1 MAIRRFNAP
10 LLAYVSPLWYIDDYE
25 KALKAN
31 EQHQQPR
38 NAGSSAAAASSSS
51 SSSRVV
57 ESRKQQA
64 LLQSPRALPLDWW
77 ETVLDY
83 SRNISA
89 VLGAS
94 KSSSGAS
101 MTQSTKS
108 TRDMEMPS
116 ILRAIWDLLEI
127 FYVDKHASSWLPE
140 QLINWLER
148 YDKVLAIL
156 GPTIH
161 CKLAVLQPRLV
172 NTRFPEDDEDYWS
185 GLTSALAVGW
195 LDVVVKCLRM
205 HGSYQHDQID
215 NRQTENGLV
224 EAVVVLI
231 TKMPRLRPNPKLD
244 TLGVTYTFKPEFS
257 KAWERWRNQIAKL
270 NSSSFWL
277 ECTHEGTV
285 NGLKQLLSVLLGDV
299 NTLTAATMHWMELL
313 VSHFLFIR
321 PFLMGAE
328 GLLSLAR
335 KCVQLKLPAE
345 ADQMLDL
352 LLAILGEDTE
362 VVLVECRKLFDPW
375 MLTHMVELLLAKN
388 GQAQLFLTEE
398 REVLDGMS
406 LEEFHRL
413 VYAQLLSSHP
423 CTWQLAPFYLASCP
437 RQGQGLLE
445 AVLLMQPVSS
455 HSKAP
460 MKVLDICRMYEL
472 RSVGDKYMRMVGV
485 YHWKH
490 GRKGLGISWLQC
502 GRDYERLSCAADE
515 LLAAVSQ
522 TSAGD
527 SNRLQELDGL
537 IDLLGPQFEGFG
549 GLAFLHRFRDFK
561 VSLYSFQ
568 EAQTNL
574 AGIDKQVVAGKAATK
589 HLIQLMKDGITPQR
603 FLLPLLQD
611 SVELLEYSGEVLVTA
626 AETNALLL
634 KLQNFFLTNKHDDI
648 NSTEIMS
655 QSVAKI
661 RLALACNLG
670 RAILKE

>member
-1 MAIRRFNAP
+1 MIGCSYVLRRH
-10 LLAYVSPLWYIDDYE
+10 AYERKKKGKEKLSMRYYGPFQITEQINDISFRLRLPDTWKIHNVFHVNLW
-25 KALKAN
+25 KRTRRSLFLN
-31 EQHQQPR
+31 R
-38 NAGSSAAAASSSS
+38 
-51 SSSRVV
+51 
-57 ESRKQQA
+57 
-64 LLQSPRALPLDWW
+64 W
-77 ETVLDY
+77 ETVLEY
-83 SRNISA
+83 SKNISG
-89 VLGAS
+89 VLGANRSCFGAMKQS
-94 KSSSGAS
+94 KRN
-101 MTQSTKS
+101 
-108 TRDMEMPS
+108 TRNTELHIIMQ
-116 ILRAIWDLLEI
+116 AVWDLLEI
-127 FYVDKHASSWLPE
+127 VYVDKHVLSWLAE

-148 YDKVLAIL
+148 YDKLFTIL
-156 GPTIH
+156 GPTVH
-161 CKLAVLQPRLV
+161 SKLAVLQPRLV
-172 NTRFPEDDEDYWS
+172 NTQFPEDDEDYWS

-215 NRQTENGLV
+215 IRQTENGLV

-231 TKMPRLRPNPKLD
+231 SKMPRLRSNPKSD

-257 KAWERWRNQIAKL
+257 TAWERWRNQIAKL
-270 NSSSFWL
+270 NTSSFWL

-285 NGLKQLLSVLLGDV
+285 SGLKQLLLVLLGDA
-299 NTLTAATMHWMELL
+299 NTLTAATAHWMELL

-328 GLLSLAR
+328 GLLSLAK
-335 KCVQLKLPAE
+335 KCVQLKPAAE
-345 ADQMLDL
+345 DDQMVEL
-352 LLAILGEDTE
+352 LLAILGENTE
-362 VVLVECRKLFDPW
+362 VVLVECRKLLDPW
-375 MLTHMVELLLAKN
+375 MLTHITELLLAKN
-388 GQAQLFLTEE
+388 GQAQSFLTEE

-437 RQGQGLLE
+437 RQGRGLLE

-455 HSKAP
+455 HRKVP
-460 MKVLDICRMYEL
+460 MKVLDICRLYDL
-472 RSVGDKYMRMVGV
+472 RSVGEKYMRMVGV
-485 YHWKH
+485 FYWKH
-490 GRKGLGISWLQC
+490 GRKGLGISWLQR
-502 GRDYERLSCAADE
+502 GRDYERLSCAANE

-522 TSAGD
+522 TSVGD

-561 VSLYSFQ
+561 VALYNFQ
-568 EAQTNL
+568 EAQNNL
-574 AGIDKQVVAGKAATK
+574 ESIDKQVIAGKAATK
-589 HLIQLMKDGITPQR
+589 YLIQLMKNGITPQQ

-611 SVELLEYSGEVLVTA
+611 SVELLEYTGEVLVTA

-634 KLQNFFLTNKHDDI
+634 KLQNFFLTNKHDDVNLI
-648 NSTEIMS
+648 EISS

-670 RAILKE
+670 RAFLKE